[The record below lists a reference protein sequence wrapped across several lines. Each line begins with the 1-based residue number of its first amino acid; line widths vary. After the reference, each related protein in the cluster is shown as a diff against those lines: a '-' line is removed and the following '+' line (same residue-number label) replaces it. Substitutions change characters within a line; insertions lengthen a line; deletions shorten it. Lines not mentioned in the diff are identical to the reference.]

1 MEEIVDTGNNELTF
15 EDFKQEN
22 GITYWWASDLMKML
36 GYTDLKIFIDKP
48 VQKATKVLMS
58 LGITHFNEIKHEMR
72 DVNGESVQ
80 DAKMTRFACYL
91 TAMNSDVKKPEV
103 AAAQAY
109 FASQTQKFELLVSTG
124 DQFERLLTREEL
136 AEGQKSLASVVKNAG
151 VEDFAKFQNAGYL
164 GMYNMPSW
172 KLEKKRGVA
181 KGKLFDYMGRS
192 ELAANLFR
200 VTQTEERIKYK
211 GIKGQ
216 NNIEQAHHEVGKEVR
231 EIIVKNIGKTP
242 ENLIQEQPLPQVK
255 KELKQGH
262 KKMIQEDKPK
272 KGKNK

>member
-36 GYTDLKIFIDKP
+36 GYSDLKVFIDKP

-72 DVNGESVQ
+72 DANGESVQ

-109 FASQTQKFELLVSTG
+109 FASQTQKFELLVSSG

-136 AEGQKSLASVVKNAG
+136 AEGQKSLASVAKNAG

>member
-36 GYTDLKIFIDKP
+36 GYTDLKVFIDKP

-72 DVNGESVQ
+72 DFNGESVQ

-103 AAAQAY
+103 AVAQAY
-109 FASQTQKFELLVSTG
+109 FASQTQKFELLVSSG

-136 AEGQKSLASVVKNAG
+136 AEGQKSLASVAKNAG

-272 KGKNK
+272 KGKK

>member
-36 GYTDLKIFIDKP
+36 GYTDLKVFIDKP

-103 AAAQAY
+103 AVAQAY
-109 FASQTQKFELLVSTG
+109 FASQTQKFELLVSSG

-136 AEGQKSLASVVKNAG
+136 AEGQKSLASVAKNAG

>member
-36 GYTDLKIFIDKP
+36 GYTDLKVFIDKP

-72 DVNGESVQ
+72 DFNGESVQ

-103 AAAQAY
+103 AVAQAY
-109 FASQTQKFELLVSTG
+109 FASQTQKFELLVSSG

-136 AEGQKSLASVVKNAG
+136 AEGQKSLASVAKNAG

>member
-36 GYTDLKIFIDKP
+36 GYADLKVFIDKP

-72 DVNGESVQ
+72 NVNGESVQ

-109 FASQTQKFELLVSTG
+109 FASQTQKFELLVSSG

-136 AEGQKSLASVVKNAG
+136 AEGQKSLASVAKNAG

>member
-36 GYTDLKIFIDKP
+36 GYTDLKVFIDKP

-72 DVNGESVQ
+72 DVDGEMTQ

-109 FASQTQKFELLVSTG
+109 FASQTQKFELLVSSG

-136 AEGQKSLASVVKNAG
+136 AEGQKSLASVAKNAG

>member
-36 GYTDLKIFIDKP
+36 GYTDLKVFIDKP

-103 AAAQAY
+103 AIAQAY
-109 FASQTQKFELLVSTG
+109 FASQTQKFELLVASG

-136 AEGQKSLASVVKNAG
+136 AEGQKSLASVAKNAG

>member
-1 MEEIVDTGNNELTF
+1 
-15 EDFKQEN
+15 
-22 GITYWWASDLMKML
+22 ML
-36 GYTDLKIFIDKP
+36 GYADLKVFIDKP

-109 FASQTQKFELLVSTG
+109 FASQTQKFELLVSSG

-136 AEGQKSLASVVKNAG
+136 AEGQKSLASVAKNAG

>member
-136 AEGQKSLASVVKNAG
+136 AEGQKSLASVAKNAG

-211 GIKGQ
+211 GIKVQ